1 MSRRIDWK
9 ALESEYSAAGD
20 EVTLDSLSSK
30 HGVSLVALS
39 RHAKAEMWEFGQAR
53 WRVYMGRPQKTDILK
68 QMREDWDKKC
78 AEAFEKLA
86 ALRKREREAEHE
98 DSK

>member
-9 ALESEYSAAGD
+9 ALESEYMAAGD
-20 EVTLDSLSSK
+20 DVTLESLSSK

-53 WRVYMGRPQKTDILK
+53 FRVYMGRPQKTDILK
-68 QMREDWDKKC
+68 RMRENWDKRF
-78 AEAFEKLA
+78 ADLFEKA
-86 ALRKREREAEHE
+86 AARKRELEAEHE
-98 DSK
+98 GCSK

>member
-1 MSRRIDWK
+1 MSRRIDWEGIK
-9 ALESEYSAAGD
+9 GDYMRAGNEETLESLA
-20 EVTLDSLSSK
+20 SK

-39 RHAKAEMWEFGQAR
+39 RHAENEHWEELQAR

-68 QMREDWDKKC
+68 RMREDWDRTC

-86 ALRKREREAEHE
+86 AARKRELEAEHE
-98 DSK
+98 DRK

>member
-9 ALESEYSAAGD
+9 VLESEYMAAGD
-20 EVTLDSLSSK
+20 EVTLESLALK

-39 RHAKAEMWEFGQAR
+39 RHAESEMWEFGQAR

-68 QMREDWDKKC
+68 RMREDLDREFDEIWKKV
-78 AEAFEKLA
+78 A
-86 ALRKREREAEHE
+86 ALRKQEREAAHEH
-98 DSK
+98 SK